1 MKATHF
7 QSIFP
12 ALLTA
17 ALLPFAAQAVPVI
30 QHSPVPTAEQGHPFG
45 LRAAVRDA
53 TARIESVTLFYAAS
67 RSATPFRAPMSSSGA
82 GLWYGSVP
90 GHLVGPG
97 TELFYYIQAENA
109 DGETADTP
117 WYTVRVVP
125 PGDSP
130 SADAI
135 PSASAV
141 AAKAQSAAV
150 PAAAA
155 DARRTQAQRAQT
167 ASAQAAKDR
176 SDNSKKY
183 WITAGVIAGGAV
195 AVGGAIALS
204 DSSSGGGSGSSSSGS
219 GAVTNGNYGGN
230 YTITFTPSSTAN
242 TAPPSSSST
251 SSTSSASAAASPS
264 DSGLVN
270 LYVKGTSVEI
280 VGLWGSE
287 VLTGSLSGNM
297 FSAAANVSARASFPA
312 AFLTVS
318 GQFSGSSCTATVN
331 GTSTDAST
339 PGTFSG
345 SANATRR

>member
-1 MKATHF
+1 MKTNP
-7 QSIFP
+7 FP
-12 ALLTA
+12 RVLTVLLAL
-17 ALLPFAAQAVPVI
+17 ALLPFSAPAVPVV

-53 TARIESVTLFYAAS
+53 TARIESVTLFYSSS

-82 GLWYGSVP
+82 GLWYGSIP

-125 PGDSP
+125 PSDSP
-130 SADAI
+130 SAASI

-141 AAKAQSAAV
+141 AAQAQSSSV
-150 PAAAA
+150 PPAAQAT
-155 DARRTQAQRAQT
+155 RRVQDQRAGS
-167 ASAQAAKDR
+167 AAAQAAKDR

-183 WITAGVIAGGAV
+183 WIAAGVIAGGAV

-219 GAVTNGNYGGN
+219 GTVTNGNFGGN
-230 YTITFTPSSTAN
+230 YTITFTPATTTTTDPPSS
-242 TAPPSSSST
+242 PSSSS
-251 SSTSSASAAASPS
+251 SVAPASSASTS

-270 LYVKGTSVEI
+270 FYVKGSSVEI

-287 VLTGSLSGNM
+287 VLQGTLSGNM
-297 FSAAANVSARASFPA
+297 FSAAANVSARAPFPA
-312 AFLTVS
+312 AYLTVS
-318 GQFSGSSCTATVN
+318 GQFSGDSCHATVN
-331 GTSTDAST
+331 GTSTDFST
-339 PGTFSG
+339 PGIFSG

>member
-1 MKATHF
+1 MKTNP
-7 QSIFP
+7 FP
-12 ALLTA
+12 RVLTVLLAL
-17 ALLPFAAQAVPVI
+17 ALLPFSAPAVPVV

-53 TARIESVTLFYAAS
+53 TARVESVTLFYSAS

-97 TELFYYIQAENA
+97 PELFYYIQAENA

-125 PGDSP
+125 PSDSP
-130 SADAI
+130 SAASI

-141 AAKAQSAAV
+141 AAKAQSASV
-150 PAAAA
+150 PPA
-155 DARRTQAQRAQT
+155 
-167 ASAQAAKDR
+167 AQAARRVQDQRAGSAAAQAAQDR

-183 WITAGVIAGGAV
+183 WIAAGVIAGGAV

-219 GAVTNGNYGGN
+219 GTVTNGHFGGN
-230 YTITFTPSSTAN
+230 YRVTFTPSSGASPPADS
-242 TAPPSSSST
+242 TAPAST
-251 SSTSSASAAASPS
+251 S

-270 LYVKGTSVEI
+270 FYVKGSSVEI

-287 VLTGSLSGNM
+287 VLQGTLSGTM

-312 AFLTVS
+312 ADLTVS
-318 GQFSGSSCTATVN
+318 GQFSGTSCTATVN

-339 PGTFSG
+339 PGAFTG
-345 SANATRR
+345 SVTASRR

>member
-1 MKATHF
+1 MKACHF
-7 QSIFP
+7 PRILP
-12 ALLTA
+12 VWLAA
-17 ALLPFAAQAVPVI
+17 ALLPFAAPAVPVV

-53 TARIESVTLFYAAS
+53 TARIESVTLFYSSS
-67 RSATPFRAPMSSSGA
+67 RSATPFRAPMTSSGA

-97 TELFYYIQAENA
+97 TELYYYIQAENA

-125 PGDSP
+125 PSDTP
-130 SADAI
+130 SAAAI

-141 AAKAQSAAV
+141 ANRAQASAV
-150 PAAAA
+150 PPAAA
-155 DARRTQAQRAQT
+155 DARRVQDQRAGS
-167 ASAQAAKDR
+167 AAAQAAKDR

-204 DSSSGGGSGSSSSGS
+204 DSSSGGGGGSGSSSGT
-219 GAVTNGNYGGN
+219 VTNGNFGGN
-230 YTITFTPSSTAN
+230 YSISFA
-242 TAPPSSSST
+242 PSSSGASPP
-251 SSTSSASAAASPS
+251 SGSAAPASSS

-270 LYVKGTSVEI
+270 LYVKGSSVEI

-287 VLTGSLSGNM
+287 VLNGTLSGTM

-318 GQFSGSSCTATVN
+318 GQFSGTSCHATVN
-331 GTSTDAST
+331 GTSTDAAN

-345 SANATRR
+345 SVSASRR